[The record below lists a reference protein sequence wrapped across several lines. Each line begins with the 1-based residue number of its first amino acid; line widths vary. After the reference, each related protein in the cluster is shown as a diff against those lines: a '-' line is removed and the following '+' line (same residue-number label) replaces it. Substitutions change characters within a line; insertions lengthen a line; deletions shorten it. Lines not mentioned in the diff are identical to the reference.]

1 MARMLAVAALLAA
14 MQSTVA
20 AQTAAPTGPRQ
31 PGEAQA
37 EAPAEAAPAQSWTVN
52 CSSQGTGGDLV
63 CAMSQTLIAKNTG
76 QRVVSAAVFRSPQ
89 GGYAMRFSL
98 PHGIM
103 LPAGIEVW
111 IDEGQRSKHEIAT
124 ADQNGS
130 YSTMPVND
138 ATAGALRAGQ
148 ILNLLVKAASG
159 DEIIFQLSLKGFT
172 QAFAKL

>member
-20 AQTAAPTGPRQ
+20 AQTATPTGPR
-31 PGEAQA
+31 PAGEAQA

-52 CSSQGTGGDLV
+52 CSSQGAGGDLV

>member
-1 MARMLAVAALLAA
+1 MTAAISWPLRGRRKGMARMLAVAALLAA

-37 EAPAEAAPAQSWTVN
+37 EAPAEAAPAQS
-52 CSSQGTGGDLV
+52 